1 MPQRRHLPNDARLRA
16 LGILEGCMRQVEVAR
31 RLGVSQSVISRLR
44 TRLAQTNSNLDR
56 RRSGRPRS
64 TSQAQDRFLRTSAL
78 RSRSVSAE
86 QLRERLS
93 RTGTRVSVQTVRN
106 RLHSVGLRARR
117 PYVGVPLSQRQRQA
131 RQAWIRQHR
140 RWTNQQWATVL
151 FTDESRFLL
160 DMLDRR
166 RRVWRRRGERYANC
180 AIVEHDRYGGGSLMV
195 WGGISVR
202 SRTELL
208 VLNGTLTGQRYTN
221 EVLQPVVLPFVQQH
235 HVVLQ
240 DDNAR
245 PHRARIVQQFLQQNN
260 VDNLDWPAR
269 PWLVASRACLGHSRP
284 ACTTESSTTKNA
296 PSFGRSLAEGVE
308 EDTPATDC
316 QTHKE
321 YASSLC
327 GLHRCNRWTYAILTD
342 LWGFIGDPSDLP
354 YKFSH
359 SHLVLQT
366 PTDGF
371 LSVNEM
377 M

>member
-16 LGILEGCMRQVEVAR
+16 IGMLEAGIRQVEVAR

-44 TRLAQTNSNLDR
+44 TRLAQTNSTLDR

-78 RSRSVSAE
+78 RSRSVSAK
-86 QLRERLS
+86 QLRECLS

-106 RLHSVGLRARR
+106 RLHSAGLRARR
-117 PYVGVPLSQRQRQA
+117 PYVGVPLSQRHRQA
-131 RQAWIRQHR
+131 RLAWTRQHR

-166 RRVWRRRGERYANC
+166 RRVWRRRGERYANY
-180 AIVEHDRYGGGSLMV
+180 ATVEHDRYGGGSLMV

-208 VLNGTLTGQRYTN
+208 VLKGTLTGQRYIN

-240 DDNAR
+240 DDNAK

-260 VDNLDWPAR
+260 VDHLDWSAR
-269 PWLVASRACLGHSRP
+269 SPDLSPIKHVWDILGQRVRQ
-284 ACTTESSTTKNA
+284 SSTTKNA
-296 PSFGRSLAEGVE
+296 PSVGRNLAGGVE

-316 QTHKE
+316 QTH
-321 YASSLC
+321 
-327 GLHRCNRWTYAILTD
+327 
-342 LWGFIGDPSDLP
+342 
-354 YKFSH
+354 
-359 SHLVLQT
+359 
-366 PTDGF
+366 
-371 LSVNEM
+371 
-377 M
+377 